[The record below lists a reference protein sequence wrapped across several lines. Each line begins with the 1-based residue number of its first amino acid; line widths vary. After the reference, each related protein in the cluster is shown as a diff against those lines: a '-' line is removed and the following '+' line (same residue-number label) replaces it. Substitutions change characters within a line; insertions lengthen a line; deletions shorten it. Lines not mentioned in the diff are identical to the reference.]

1 MPHLVLEYTR
11 NINRFDAAELLPRL
25 NEAMLESGQFEEG
38 AIKSRAIEHKYHALG
53 MKNPRQPFVHLT
65 VSIMPGRSAEVR
77 QALANSLMEVLRRG
91 IAGSGDKVAASVE
104 IRELAADAY
113 VKAVIE

>member
-11 NINRFDAAELLPRL
+11 NINRFDAGELLPRL
-25 NEAMLESGQFEEG
+25 TAATFESGQFEE
-38 AIKSRAIEHKYHALG
+38 ASIKARSIELRDHALG
-53 MKNPRQPFVHLT
+53 LKNPRQPFVHLT

-77 QALANSLMEVLRRG
+77 QALAGSLLEVLRQG
-91 IAGSGDKVAASVE
+91 IAGSGDRVAASVE
-104 IRELAADAY
+104 IRELADAY